1 MKKKRCLKNFLIC
14 LLISALV
21 LQPAIFSSSMQFI
34 SIAAEAA
41 ESEKQRQGEK
51 GGRRAKKE
59 GRRREKEGRRA
70 EKKGR
75 RREKEGRREK
85 QRS

>member
-41 ESEKQRQGEK
+41 ESEKQDDNADKE
-51 GGRRAKKE
+51 KKE
-59 GRRREKEGRRA
+59 EEERRKKE
-70 EKKGR
+70 
-75 RREKEGRREK
+75 
-85 QRS
+85 